1 MTAARAGLL
10 IVVSAPSGGGKGTI
24 LQRVSETDPRL
35 RHTVSATTRPPRP
48 GEVDGKHYYF
58 ISRQTFD
65 RWVDEGKF
73 AEWADVHGQR
83 YGTLRAE
90 LDRVRGTG
98 DAVLELDIQGMRTIR
113 TLHADAV
120 TIFLLPP
127 SLQAL
132 EERLR
137 NRGDL
142 TPEAFAL
149 RLRNAEA
156 EIAAKNEYTY
166 QILNDDLD
174 AAVAE
179 FHGILRNERAKAG
192 IHGASA

>member
-1 MTAARAGLL
+1 MSRAPAGL
-10 IVVSAPSGGGKGTI
+10 IVVVSAPSGGGKGTI
-24 LQRVSETDPRL
+24 LRRISESDPRL
-35 RHTVSATTRPPRP
+35 IHTVSATTRAPRP
-48 GEVDGKHYYF
+48 GEEEGKHYYF
-58 ISRQTFD
+58 VSRATFD

-90 LDRVRGTG
+90 LDRVRGNG
-98 DAVLELDIQGMRTIR
+98 DAVLELDVQGMRSIHK
-113 TLHADAV
+113 LHPEAV

-137 NRGDL
+137 NRGDV
-142 TPEAFAL
+142 TPEALAL

-166 QILNDDLD
+166 RILNDDLD

-179 FHGILRNERAKAG
+179 FREILRNERAKAG
-192 IHGASA
+192 IPGASA

>member
-1 MTAARAGLL
+1 MTPAPAGLL

-24 LQRVSETDPRL
+24 LRRVSETDPRL
-35 RHTVSATTRPPRP
+35 RHTVSATTRAPRP
-48 GEVDGKHYYF
+48 GEEDGKHYYF

-73 AEWADVHGQR
+73 AEWAEVHGQR

-90 LDRVRGTG
+90 LERVRGTG
-98 DAVLELDIQGMRTIR
+98 DAVLELDVQGMRSIGK
-113 TLHADAV
+113 LHADAV

-127 SLQAL
+127 SRQAL

-142 TPEAFAL
+142 TPEALAL

-179 FHGILRNERAKAG
+179 FHEILRKERAKAG
-192 IHGASA
+192 IPGTPA

>member
-1 MTAARAGLL
+1 MSATPAGLI

-24 LQRVSETDPRL
+24 LRRVSEDDSRL
-35 RHTVSATTRPPRP
+35 RHTVSVTTRPPRP
-48 GEVDGKHYYF
+48 GEVEGKHYYF
-58 ISRQTFD
+58 VNRQTFD
-65 RWVDEGKF
+65 RWVDESRF

-90 LDRVRGTG
+90 LERVRGGG
-98 DAVLELDIQGMRTIR
+98 DAVLELDVQGMRSIR
-113 TLHADAV
+113 KLHPDAV
-120 TIFLLPP
+120 TVFLLPP
-127 SLQAL
+127 SREVL

-137 NRGDL
+137 KRGDL
-142 TPEAFAL
+142 TPESLAI

-179 FHGILRNERAKAG
+179 FHEILRKARAKAG
-192 IHGASA
+192 RPGQNT

>member
-1 MTAARAGLL
+1 MTPARAGLL

-24 LQRVSETDPRL
+24 LKRVSETDARL

-48 GEVDGKHYYF
+48 GEQEGKHYYF
-58 ISRQTFD
+58 ISRPTFD
-65 RWVDEGKF
+65 RWVDEGRF

-90 LDRVRGTG
+90 LERVRGTG
-98 DAVLELDIQGMRTIR
+98 DAVLELDVQGMRNIR
-113 TLHADAV
+113 TLHPEAV

-127 SLQAL
+127 SLQEL

-142 TPEAFAL
+142 NAEALAL

-156 EIAAKNEYTY
+156 EIGAKNEYTY
-166 QILNDDLD
+166 RILNDSLD

-179 FHGILRNERAKAG
+179 FHEILRNERTKAG
-192 IHGASA
+192 IPHTPA

>member
-1 MTAARAGLL
+1 MSPAPAGLI

-24 LQRVSETDPRL
+24 LARVSQADARL
-35 RHTVSATTRPPRP
+35 RHTVSATTRAPRP
-48 GEVDGKHYYF
+48 GEVEGKHYYF
-58 ISRQTFD
+58 VNRQTFD
-65 RWVDEGKF
+65 RWVGEGRF

-90 LDRVRGTG
+90 LDRVRGAG
-98 DAVLELDIQGMRTIR
+98 DAVLELDVQGMRSIR
-113 TLHADAV
+113 AVHPDAV

-127 SLQAL
+127 SMRAL

-137 NRGDL
+137 KRGDL
-142 TPEAFAL
+142 SPEALAV

-156 EIAAKNEYTY
+156 EIAAKNEYTHA
-166 QILNDDLD
+166 IVNDDLD

-179 FHGILRNERAKAG
+179 FQAILRTERAKAARP
-192 IHGASA
+192 GANM

>member
-1 MTAARAGLL
+1 MNRARTGL
-10 IVVSAPSGGGKGTI
+10 IVVVSAPSGGGKGTI
-24 LQRVSETDPRL
+24 LQRVSQTDLRL

-48 GEVDGKHYYF
+48 GEVEGKHYYF
-58 ISRQTFD
+58 ISRPTFD

-73 AEWADVHGQR
+73 AEWADVHGQC

-90 LDRVRGTG
+90 LERVRGTG
-98 DAVLELDIQGMRTIR
+98 DAVLELDVQGMRNIR
-113 TLHADAV
+113 TLHPEAV

-127 SLQAL
+127 SVQAL

-142 TPEAFAL
+142 SPEALAL
-149 RLRNAEA
+149 RLKNAQA
-156 EIAAKNEYTY
+156 EIEAKNEYTY
-166 QILNDDLD
+166 LILNDDLD

-179 FHGILRNERAKAG
+179 FHEILRNERAKAG
-192 IHGASA
+192 IPGTPA

>member
-1 MTAARAGLL
+1 MSRTPAGLI

-24 LQRVSETDPRL
+24 LRRVSESDPRL
-35 RHTVSATTRPPRP
+35 IHTVSATTRDPRP
-48 GEVDGKHYYF
+48 GEEEGKHYYF
-58 ISRQTFD
+58 VSRATFD
-65 RWVDEGKF
+65 RWVDESKF

-90 LDRVRGTG
+90 LDGVRGRG
-98 DAVLELDIQGMRTIR
+98 DAVLELDVQGMRSIR
-113 TLHADAV
+113 KLHPEAV

-127 SLQAL
+127 SLEAL

-137 NRGDL
+137 HRGDVS
-142 TPEAFAL
+142 PEALAL

-166 QILNDDLD
+166 RILNDDLD

-179 FHGILRNERAKAG
+179 FREILRNERVKAG
-192 IHGASA
+192 IPGTPA